1 MKNNSV
7 WIVCA
12 LLITGMVG
20 CYGGPM
26 AEENRPIAAV
36 DDAVDAAV
44 DTVVDTPPAPQPAAA
59 MVSDAAVG
67 QVVTA
72 SCPPND
78 LYAAD
83 GVKSLTDGKMGSEYY
98 YDQEWMGWWYE
109 DKPFEATV
117 DLGKLVAIEELGVH
131 VLTCTESWIFYPR
144 AVEFE
149 LSQDGKAYKKVATVK
164 PTEDELE
171 KDYPD
176 TKTLK
181 ASNLGEEARYVRVTV
196 ERYGELP
203 TWHLGHGGADG
214 YEGEAWLF
222 IDEILVNPK

>member
-1 MKNNSV
+1 MNSNSG
-7 WIVCA
+7 WIACA
-12 LLITGMVG
+12 LMVAVLAG
-20 CYGGPM
+20 CRGLSGPEDDRDSSSET
-26 AEENRPIAAV
+26 ASDATQTPAV
-36 DDAVDAAV
+36 
-44 DTVVDTPPAPQPAAA
+44 AAA
-59 MVSDAAVG
+59 MVTDAAVG
-67 QVVTA
+67 QLVTA

-83 GVKSLTDGKMGSEYY
+83 GVKSLTDGRMGSEYL

-109 DKPFEATV
+109 DKEFEATIN
-117 DLGKLVAIEELGVH
+117 LGKLVAIEELGVH

-144 AVEFE
+144 SVEFE
-149 LSQDGKAYKKVATVK
+149 LSKDGKTYEKVATVK
-164 PTEDELE
+164 PTEDDLT

-176 TKTLK
+176 TTTLK
-181 ASNLGEEARYVRVTV
+181 ASNLKEEAQYVRVRV